1 MKAVAQRGKA
11 SGAGSGNGDYPKPLQ
26 CRNWP
31 LSSNGN
37 RGQGNYTRAGEGDDT
52 ADHAYSSLEVDEG
65 EPKQPRRAGGEE
77 AENTGRTHGT
87 GAAVAPPPPA
97 GPLIRKR
104 HLKQCLIGTLVM
116 SAVVLASVALV
127 ISLKRPGHSTVVIHV
142 TNSSGIDDVAAHL
155 MDDVQKTNDDVSK
168 ANEHVGTRLGLKD
181 STERAQK
188 KSGLQKLTTTPGLP
202 PQESLGPQA
211 SPADHFLTNTN
222 ISLPYPPSQPPVI
235 VGPVGTTMG
244 ETGKPQ
250 PFTIVVNPHKS
261 PPHIDPVPQKYTTLA
276 PKPFE
281 QHAPDTTPQPN
292 ANKQTPF
299 DALICP
305 ETDTYNIK
313 PIPPMTMPPILFP
326 TPLPAPSDTISS
338 TEMLNITCQDQR
350 ELWAGTGNF
359 SSPEYPQKYP
369 RSLCI
374 TWRITT
380 EPGKCITITFEDF
393 SVEGNLLCMYDKVWV
408 ITNGTKLYGPMCSTD
423 VPERRRGREVELT
436 FVSDDS
442 LGKRGFLVQY
452 SSQAWHGPGC
462 G

>member
-1 MKAVAQRGKA
+1 MTIICSIAVQ
-11 SGAGSGNGDYPKPLQ
+11 
-26 CRNWP
+26 
-31 LSSNGN
+31 
-37 RGQGNYTRAGEGDDT
+37 
-52 ADHAYSSLEVDEG
+52 
-65 EPKQPRRAGGEE
+65 
-77 AENTGRTHGT
+77 
-87 GAAVAPPPPA
+87 
-97 GPLIRKR
+97 
-104 HLKQCLIGTLVM
+104 
-116 SAVVLASVALV
+116 
-127 ISLKRPGHSTVVIHV
+127 
-142 TNSSGIDDVAAHL
+142 SGIDDVAAHL
-155 MDDVQKTNDDVSK
+155 MDGVQKTNDDVSK
-168 ANEHVGTRLGLKD
+168 ANEHNGTRLGLKD
-181 STERAQK
+181 STEKAQK
-188 KSGLQKLTTTPGLP
+188 KAGLQKLTTTPGLP

-211 SPADHFLTNTN
+211 SPADHLLTKTNT
-222 ISLPYPPSQPPVI
+222 SLPHPPSQPPV
-235 VGPVGTTMG
+235 VVDPVGTTMG

-261 PPHIDPVPQKYTTLA
+261 PPHIDPGPQKYTTLA

-299 DALICP
+299 DALISP

-313 PIPPMTMPPILFP
+313 PIPPMTMPPILSP

-380 EPGKCITITFEDF
+380 EPGKCITITFDDF

-423 VPERRRGREVELT
+423 VPGRRRGREVELT

-442 LGKRGFLVQY
+442 LGKRGFMVQY